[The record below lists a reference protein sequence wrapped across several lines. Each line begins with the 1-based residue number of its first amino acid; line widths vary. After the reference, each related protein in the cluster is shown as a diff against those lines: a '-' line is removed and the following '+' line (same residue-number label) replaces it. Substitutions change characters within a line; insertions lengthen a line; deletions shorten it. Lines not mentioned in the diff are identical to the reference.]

1 MQPPATIMTD
11 IHHYRLFVTVTSQQ
25 FGIHLTETRTI
36 HSLDMNITDTSAGQ
50 FLYFLTAILHPPLIK
65 EFALRRISN
74 RFDRLFKAFLRTRVI
89 NRKNRFT
96 ISLTLK
102 QREII
107 HTRLDSHTVYL
118 LDYTTGLDIGFLF
131 GQRTLSDDFLDF
143 QSITGIRFIIE
154 YAQCSR
160 RQCCA
165 GSIITR
171 SRMRSVQL
179 TQHFTQHFRK
189 VVVIIDIWQE
199 AFIARL
205 IARPVRSLQIFHIEL
220 IIHLL
225 PNMVENILTFSIR
238 TIIKEGLKLNRSNFT
253 ALCLYFLHTFAAA
266 KENILSILIR
276 QQSTRAYI
284 FQKNLG

>member
-1 MQPPATIMTD
+1 
-11 IHHYRLFVTVTSQQ
+11 
-25 FGIHLTETRTI
+25 
-36 HSLDMNITDTSAGQ
+36 
-50 FLYFLTAILHPPLIK
+50 
-65 EFALRRISN
+65 
-74 RFDRLFKAFLRTRVI
+74 
-89 NRKNRFT
+89 
-96 ISLTLK
+96 
-102 QREII
+102 
-107 HTRLDSHTVYL
+107 
-118 LDYTTGLDIGFLF
+118 
-131 GQRTLSDDFLDF
+131 
-143 QSITGIRFIIE
+143 
-154 YAQCSR
+154 
-160 RQCCA
+160 
-165 GSIITR
+165 
-171 SRMRSVQL
+171 MRSVQL

-238 TIIKEGLKLNRSNFT
+238 TIIEEGLKLNRSNFT

-284 FQKNLG
+284 FQENLG